1 MTDQR
6 ATHPCDGCGTYTA
19 DRVCPSCWGTTDD
32 PMWCRLCNGVCQEGP
47 GCSPMREDR
56 MATEG
61 HNTPVSTPS
70 GPSAGLE
77 GQDATQETQ
86 DATEAA
92 QGRVERYED
101 LAVRL
106 LELND
111 FRAHDRSVA
120 ARIGSA
126 YRSLADQEHAEKD
139 ATIAELRAEVEEYR
153 AKKFAPM
160 SRIQRAERVAEN
172 AVADKRAAEARVA
185 EKDAT
190 IADVLAKRNEDD
202 VERWSG
208 VLSEAEA
215 RVAELEATVA
225 KAWDE
230 GFDVATDNFVHSDYC
245 GRTCQCQGIHG
256 QSNPYRDA
264 PKDTTAP

>member
-1 MTDQR
+1 MTI
-6 ATHPCDGCGTYTA
+6 
-19 DRVCPSCWGTTDD
+19 
-32 PMWCRLCNGVCQEGP
+32 EGQ
-47 GCSPMREDR
+47 
-56 MATEG
+56 
-61 HNTPVSTPS
+61 NTPVSTPS

>member
-1 MTDQR
+1 
-6 ATHPCDGCGTYTA
+6 
-19 DRVCPSCWGTTDD
+19 
-32 PMWCRLCNGVCQEGP
+32 
-47 GCSPMREDR
+47 
-56 MATEG
+56 
-61 HNTPVSTPS
+61 
-70 GPSAGLE
+70 
-77 GQDATQETQ
+77 
-86 DATEAA
+86 
-92 QGRVERYED
+92 
-101 LAVRL
+101 
-106 LELND
+106 
-111 FRAHDRSVA
+111 VA

-225 KAWDE
+225 RVRDVAERWE
-230 GFDVATDNFVHSDYC
+230 GFGHGVFN
-245 GRTCQCQGIHG
+245 IHPEE
-256 QSNPYRDA
+256 SLPCSACDLIADLRAILDPPA
-264 PKDTTAP
+264 P